1 MRFVYE
7 SDGMTQDWINILSDP
22 DRSELERMM
31 NVGEFVTWPKV
42 MDSILILFLFFNID
56 RNVLVTYHRE

>member
-56 RNVLVTYHRE
+56 C